1 METSTVS
8 TKQTSIQYGLV
19 LGGILSLITVLMYVI
34 NTELFTQWWIGILTL
49 VIVIAVGII
58 STAKAKSL
66 LGGYM
71 SFKQAF
77 SAYFIT
83 IAVGLAISTVV
94 GILIFT
100 VVDPD
105 LATYLNEKTIEMSR
119 EFMERFGTPEAEME
133 KALADLEGVNNFSV
147 ANQLKSYAFGVIFQ
161 AVIGLLIALIFK
173 RKDPNAIE

>member
-8 TKQTSIQYGLV
+8 TKQSSIQYGLI

-49 VIVIAVGII
+49 VIVIAVGIV

-133 KALADLEGVNNFSV
+133 KAIADLEGVNNFSV
-147 ANQLKSYAFGVIFQ
+147 VNQLKSYAFGVIFQ

>member
-8 TKQTSIQYGLV
+8 TKQSSIQYGLI
-19 LGGILSLITVLMYVI
+19 LGGILSLITVLMYAL
-34 NTELFTQWWIGILTL
+34 NTELFTKWWMGILTL
-49 VIVIAVGII
+49 VIVIAVGVVA
-58 STAKAKSL
+58 TAKAKSI

-71 SFKQAF
+71 TFKEAF
-77 SAYFIT
+77 TAYFIT

-105 LATYLNEKTIEMSR
+105 LASFLNERTIEMSR

-133 KALADLEGVNNFSV
+133 KALADLAEVDNFSV
-147 ANQLKSYAFGVIFQ
+147 VNQIKSYGIGVLFQ
-161 AVIGLLIALIFK
+161 AVIGLLIALIMK
-173 RKDPNAIE
+173 QKDPNKID

>member
-1 METSTVS
+1 METPTVS
-8 TKQTSIQYGLV
+8 TKQSSLQYGLI
-19 LGGILSLITVLMYVI
+19 LGGILSLITVLMYAL
-34 NTELFTQWWIGILTL
+34 NTELFTEWWIGILTL
-49 VIVIAVGII
+49 VIVIAVGIV

-71 SFKQAF
+71 TFKEAF

-94 GILIFT
+94 AILIFT

-105 LATYLNEKTIEMSR
+105 LATFLNERTIEMSR

-133 KALADLEGVNNFSV
+133 KALAELEGVNNFSV
-147 ANQLKSYAFGVIFQ
+147 INQLKSYVFNLIFMS
-161 AVIGLLIALIFK
+161 VIGLLVALIMK
-173 RKDPNAIE
+173 QKDPNAIA

>member
-1 METSTVS
+1 METQTVS
-8 TKQTSIQYGLV
+8 PKQSSIQYGVV
-19 LGGILSLITVLMYVI
+19 LGGILSLITILMYVI
-34 NTELFTQWWIGILTL
+34 NTELFTKWWIGIITL
-49 VIVIAVGII
+49 VLVIALGIVA
-58 STAKAKSL
+58 TAKAKAL

-71 SFKQAF
+71 TFKEAF

-105 LATYLNEKTIEMSR
+105 LANYLNERTIEISR
-119 EFMERFGTPEAEME
+119 EFMERFGTPEAEMK
-133 KALADLEGVNNFSV
+133 KALADLEDVDNFSV
-147 ANQLKSYAFGVIFQ
+147 VNQVKSYGIGVIFQ

-173 RKDPNAIE
+173 SKDPNAID